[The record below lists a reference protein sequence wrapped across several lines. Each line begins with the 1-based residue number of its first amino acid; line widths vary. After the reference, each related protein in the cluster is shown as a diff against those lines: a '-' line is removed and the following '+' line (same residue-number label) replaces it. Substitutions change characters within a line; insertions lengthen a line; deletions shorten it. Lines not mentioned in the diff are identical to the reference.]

1 MLHLITGGSGSGKSA
16 FAEQCILNLGEAPR
30 IYIAT
35 MYPFDE
41 ESRRRIARHRA
52 MRREKR
58 FTTIE
63 CFTGLSGVQVPSG
76 ANVLL
81 ECLSN
86 LTANELY
93 RADGAGEKTKEAI
106 LSGVQSLLEQA
117 ASLIIVTNEIF
128 SDEIVYDPETVRYQK
143 LLGSLNT
150 ELAKWADRVTEV
162 ACGIPLSVK
171 GGER

>member
-1 MLHLITGGSGSGKSA
+1 
-16 FAEQCILNLGEAPR
+16 
-30 IYIAT
+30 
-35 MYPFDE
+35 
-41 ESRRRIARHRA
+41 
-52 MRREKR
+52 MRRDGGLPG
-58 FTTIE
+58 
-63 CFTGLSGVQVPSG
+63 TGKCEGKTVYYNRVFYRAFRVQVPSG

-128 SDEIVYDPETVRYQK
+128 VPR
-143 LLGSLNT
+143 SLIT
-150 ELAKWADRVTEV
+150 RRRCVIRSFWA
-162 ACGIPLSVK
+162 A
-171 GGER
+171 

>member
-41 ESRRRIARHRA
+41 ESRRRIARHRE

-63 CFTGLSGVQVPSG
+63 SFTGLSGVQVTSRT
-76 ANVLL
+76 NVLL